1 VSEIDSAKLDTHGF
15 QIFRELISFEAITS
29 VRQFLEE
36 ELAHAIEILAPLG
49 ISGPDFESGLK
60 AGKLLAGPEA
70 EKIEEHVKS
79 LLAGHFPLSSRLSER
94 LWDLPKDSGLQS
106 LLNFVF
112 NGQPISMHM
121 PPVAR
126 FVLPGNFGAAVPPHK
141 DFDYNLHLNDFF
153 TFWIPLVD
161 IDRECGG
168 ISFYLKSGNHKL
180 TFESEFREI
189 ESEEVDVLNSRFW
202 LPALS
207 TNSLNKIVCSPIFP
221 GDVVVFNPEV
231 VHGSELNNSSRTR
244 LSVDM
249 RFFRKNFGSRKHF
262 LDLQEW
268 RIVNP

>member
-1 VSEIDSAKLDTHGF
+1 VSEIDSANLETHGF
-15 QIFRELISFEAITS
+15 QIFKEVISIEAITS
-29 VRQFLEE
+29 VRQFLED

-49 ISGPDFESGLK
+49 ISGLDFESGLK

-70 EKIEEHVKS
+70 EKIEEQVKS

-126 FVLPGNFGAAVPPHK
+126 FVLPGNFGAAVPAHK

-180 TFESEFREI
+180 TFDSEFREI

-207 TNSLNKIVCSPIFP
+207 TDSLNKIVCSPIFP